1 MNQPRMPHML
11 KSGVQPRAM
20 PMPQLQ
26 PKPRRATYR
35 DVLDAPPHKV
45 AEIIN
50 GKLHLMP
57 RPAPPHVSSGAS
69 LHMIVG
75 SAYQKGIG
83 GPGGWRIMFEPE
95 LHFGEDVLV
104 PDIAGWRRE
113 RLPEL
118 PGEAYFTLA
127 PDWVC
132 EVLSDSTREN
142 DLGPKRAIYAREGV
156 AYLWFVDP
164 EPRTLDAFE
173 LRNGGWHQI
182 AALSGEDPVSVPP
195 FNAIRFPLDAIW
207 PEGDAKSWAPVERR

>member
-1 MNQPRMPHML
+1 MNQPHPPRLL

-45 AEIIN
+45 AEIID
-50 GKLHLMP
+50 GKLYLMP
-57 RPAPPHVSSGAS
+57 RPAPPHLKGSSLLGGMVA
-69 LHMIVG
+69 V
-75 SAYQKGIG
+75 AFEKGIR
-83 GPGGWRIMFEPE
+83 GPGGWHIIDEPE

-113 RLPEL
+113 RMPEL
-118 PGEAYFTLA
+118 PKTAYFTLA

-142 DLGPKRAIYAREGV
+142 DLGPKRDIYAREGV

-164 EPRTLDAFE
+164 EARSLDAFE

-182 AALSGEDPVSVPP
+182 AALTGDEPVSVPP
-195 FNAIRFPLDAIW
+195 FNAIRFSLDAIW
-207 PEGDAKSWAPVERR
+207 PEGAAKGWELAEQ